1 MKFTFYIKYKQSYA
15 TVIEKYNKK
24 SLADKR
30 FNELMKNGKE
40 EGVKC
45 FWFERDNKPEERT
58 KINFDGD

>member
-1 MKFTFYIKYKQSYA
+1 MKFTFYIKHKQSYA

-40 EGVKC
+40 EDVKC
-45 FWFERDNKPEERT
+45 FWVWQDSKPEER
-58 KINFDGD
+58 KRFDF